1 MKKNGLVWVIALIV
15 ILLIAICVSTFVSH
29 LWSQNFYLDFGLI
42 LDFALVGAALF
53 ALVTLVLLYRKTKN
67 EQAINTSVEFYKKK
81 LEAYTEF
88 NEILWKTDSN
98 IKAITEKW
106 QNVIFY
112 LPTAKIEQLS
122 DLMKDLDVA
131 EEDSSYEIKAKMS
144 YLLKCDLQGKDY
156 SKSSDITKTI
166 ADIAKL
172 YKNVIKPS
180 TDQEATLASEQSV
193 IKWTNFNNELYE
205 SIDNTNVTYWHFCAY
220 DATIQD
226 RALSKD
232 NNRLSLMEW
241 GTDKRTNQLRQVHPG
256 DVIFLFNSGGA
267 GYVGMYKAI
276 GKEIITHLKND
287 NKFKVETYDR
297 MDIRSEDVIETTSQ
311 EADIYGALNEGGDY
325 VASIFVEEVSS
336 LRGKSRNPIGVAYRQ
351 TISRINNREYCD
363 TILRY
368 FDGQQ

>member
-1 MKKNGLVWVIALIV
+1 MKNNGSFWAIALIL
-15 ILLIAICVSTFVSH
+15 ILLVAICVSPFIGH
-29 LWSQNFYLDFGLI
+29 LWSQNSDREFGPNLV
-42 LDFALVGAALF
+42 FALIGAALS
-53 ALVTLVLLYRKTKN
+53 ALVTLVLLYRQTKN
-67 EQAINTSVEFYKKK
+67 EQATNTNVEIYKKK
-81 LEAYTEF
+81 LEIYTEF
-88 NEILWKTDSN
+88 NEILWKTDTD
-98 IKAITEKW
+98 IKALSDKW
-106 QNVIFY
+106 QNLIFY

-122 DLMKDLDVA
+122 DLMKDLDAA
-131 EEDSSYEIKAKMS
+131 EDDSLYEIKSKMS

-156 SKSSDITKTI
+156 IKSSDITKTI

-205 SIDNTNVTYWHFCAY
+205 SIDKTNVTYWHFCAY

-226 RALSKD
+226 SALSKG

-241 GTDKRTNQLRQVHPG
+241 GTDKRTNQLRQVQPG

-287 NKFKVETYDR
+287 NKFKVETYDLN
-297 MDIRSEDVIETTSQ
+297 DICSENVLETPAQ
-311 EADIYGALNEGGDY
+311 GADIYGALNEGGDY
-325 VASIFVEEVSS
+325 VASIMVEEVSS

-351 TISRINNREYCD
+351 TICRINNREYCD

-368 FDGQQ
+368 FDGQI

>member
-1 MKKNGLVWVIALIV
+1 MKKNSYSGLLILISVIVVVFLVYVFIIKSPDPEFGPNLKMGLACALISAL
-15 ILLIAICVSTFVSH
+15 ITFWLLNA
-29 LWSQNFYLDFGLI
+29 Q
-42 LDFALVGAALF
+42 
-53 ALVTLVLLYRKTKN
+53 TKN
-67 EQAINTSVEFYKKK
+67 EQATNTNVEIYKKK
-81 LEAYTEF
+81 LEIYTEF
-88 NEILWKTDSN
+88 NEILWKTDTD
-98 IKAITEKW
+98 IKALSDKW

-122 DLMKDLDVA
+122 DLMKDLDAA
-131 EEDSSYEIKAKMS
+131 EDDSLYEIKAKMS

-193 IKWTNFNNELYE
+193 IKWTYFNNELYE
-205 SIDNTNVTYWHFCAY
+205 SIDKTNVTYWHFCAY

-287 NKFKVETYDR
+287 NKFKVETYDC
-297 MDIRSEDVIETTSQ
+297 MDIRSEDVIETPSQ

-351 TISRINNREYCD
+351 TICRINNREYCD